1 MAERRR
7 SANDNP
13 APMLADTPWLLLVL
27 TASAAGAVDGL
38 SYTGL
43 GHVLTANM
51 TGNTVLLGLALG
63 QVEGLA
69 SLRSVT
75 ALVGF
80 ALGAAAAGL
89 LVEAPRPAAK
99 LARAIRTALMLEAV
113 ILLLVA
119 ALWIGAGGT
128 PGETSVYGLI
138 ALSAF
143 AMGVQS
149 AALRRSGSSGI
160 VTTYITG
167 TMTALC
173 VGLVMRLRH
182 VALPAP
188 SARAAPQP
196 VRWHAAVVVTY
207 GLGAVAAG
215 ALQSHAP
222 LWTAVPPVA
231 CLALAL
237 FLRAI

>member
-1 MAERRR
+1 MREPGQ

-13 APMLADTPWLLLVL
+13 APVTDTPWRLLVL
-27 TASAAGAVDGL
+27 TACAAGGVDGL

-75 ALVGF
+75 ALAGF
-80 ALGAAAAGL
+80 ALGAAAAAL
-89 LVEAPRPAAK
+89 MVEAPRPPAL
-99 LARAIRTALMLEAV
+99 LARAIRAALVLETA
-113 ILLLVA
+113 ILILVA
-119 ALWIGAGGT
+119 ALWFAAEGAPAPRT
-128 PGETSVYGLI
+128 VYALI

-149 AALRRSGSSGI
+149 AAMRRSGSSGI

-173 VGLVMRLRH
+173 VGVVMRLRH

-188 SARAAPQP
+188 RAAAQP

-207 GLGAVAAG
+207 GLGALAAG

-222 LWTAVPPVA
+222 LWTAVPPVVA
-231 CLALAL
+231 LGLAL
-237 FLRAI
+237 FLGAI